1 MAVNLQK
8 TEFIL
13 SAASPKDFLRD
24 GLPQIA
30 FAGRSNV
37 GKSSVINRLLNRKN
51 FARVGAAP
59 GKTIHINYFKIDG
72 AFYLVDLHGYG
83 YAKVAKGEKE
93 RWAKLIDGYFRSGRN
108 IGLVFQLVD
117 IRHKPSQDDLQ
128 MIDFL
133 IENEFPFVLILTKK
147 DKLTKTQLAER
158 LEALQTEIPCADQ
171 ITMIPFSSEKGDGVE
186 EVKAI
191 IEEIAAEYAEDL
203 TEE

>member
-1 MAVNLQK
+1 MNFHNVVFETSFGRFDQL
-8 TEFIL
+8 
-13 SAASPKDFLRD
+13 PKSDLVE
-24 GLPQIA
+24 IA

-37 GKSSVINRLLNRKN
+37 GKSSMINKVFNRKQL
-51 FARVGAAP
+51 ARVSAVP
-59 GKTIHINYFKIDG
+59 GKTATINFFRLETVRF
-72 AFYLVDLHGYG
+72 ADLPGYG

-93 RWAKLIDGYFRSGRN
+93 RWSKLIDGYFRSGRN

-117 IRHKPSQDDLQ
+117 IRHKPSRDDLQ

-158 LEALQTEIPCADQ
+158 LEALQSEIPCADQ

-191 IEEIAAEYAEDL
+191 IEEIAAEYLDEQP
-203 TEE
+203 EE

>member
-1 MAVNLQK
+1 MNFHNVVFETSFGRFDQL
-8 TEFIL
+8 
-13 SAASPKDFLRD
+13 PKSDLVE
-24 GLPQIA
+24 IA

-37 GKSSVINRLLNRKN
+37 GKSSMINKVFNRKQL
-51 FARVGAAP
+51 ARVSAVP
-59 GKTIHINYFKIDG
+59 GKTAPINFFRLESVRF
-72 AFYLVDLHGYG
+72 ADLPGYG

>member
-1 MAVNLQK
+1 
-8 TEFIL
+8 
-13 SAASPKDFLRD
+13 
-24 GLPQIA
+24 
-30 FAGRSNV
+30 
-37 GKSSVINRLLNRKN
+37 
-51 FARVGAAP
+51 
-59 GKTIHINYFKIDG
+59 
-72 AFYLVDLHGYG
+72 
-83 YAKVAKGEKE
+83 
-93 RWAKLIDGYFRSGRN
+93 
-108 IGLVFQLVD
+108 
-117 IRHKPSQDDLQ
+117 

-158 LEALQTEIPCADQ
+158 LKALQTEISCADQ

>member
-1 MAVNLQK
+1 MNFHNVVFETSFGRFDQL
-8 TEFIL
+8 
-13 SAASPKDFLRD
+13 PKSDLVE
-24 GLPQIA
+24 IA

-37 GKSSVINRLLNRKN
+37 GKSSMINKVFNRKQL
-51 FARVGAAP
+51 ARVSAVP
-59 GKTIHINYFKIDG
+59 GKTATINCFRLESVRF
-72 AFYLVDLHGYG
+72 ADLPGYG

>member
-72 AFYLVDLHGYG
+72 AFYLVDLPGYG
-83 YAKVAKGEKE
+83 YAKVSKSE
-93 RWAKLIDGYFRSGRN
+93 RDRWGKLMETYFAHPELMTMGVM
-108 IGLVFQLVD
+108 IVD
-117 IRHKPSQDDLQ
+117 ARHKPTADDCTMAQWFKDTGRPMVVVANKL
-128 MIDFL
+128 
-133 IENEFPFVLILTKK
+133 
-147 DKLTKTQLAER
+147 DKLKKSEIQPSLDRVR
-158 LEALQTEIPCADQ
+158 LTLELEEDVPV
-171 ITMIPFSSEKGDGVE
+171 IPFSAEKGDGRQDLLNV
-186 EVKAI
+186 I
-191 IEEIAAEYAEDL
+191 FAAVQPN
-203 TEE
+203 